1 MTLLTGWINASFVIF
16 GNGVLSVT
24 AANMYFVPKTW
35 LDLTW
40 IQPT

>member
-1 MTLLTGWINASFVIF
+1 MTLLTGWINASFIILE
-16 GNGVLSVT
+16 NGVLAVP

-40 IQPT
+40 I